1 MEVDI
6 LTPVEKHNDIWVKR
20 DDLFYCRKCVGGGKV
35 RSCYQ
40 LMLKAI
46 SEGHK
51 DFVSLGS
58 NMSPQCE
65 IISELCELLNVQCY
79 LFMPRRKKSS
89 DIMQRIKN
97 NKNTTVVE
105 SLSKGAFTNV
115 LESRAK
121 KLAVKNNYYFIPFG
135 MEFEE
140 NVLTTMEQVKNIP
153 QEVKRIVV
161 PIGSGMSFC
170 SIARGLI
177 KYNRTDIKLVGIQVG
192 KDPEHIIR
200 KYSNIF
206 KIVPFKKDKCLIDYE
221 IIKSKYNYDTEVE
234 AIIDNIVLDPIYEA
248 KCAEY
253 LQAGDLLWIVGKR
266 I

>member
-1 MEVDI
+1 MEVDN

-20 DDLFYCRKCVGGGKV
+20 DDLFTVGNVRGGKV

-46 SEGHK
+46 SEGYK

-65 IISELCELLNVQCY
+65 IISELCELLNVHCY
-79 LFMPRRKKSS
+79 LFMPHRKKES

-97 NKNTTVVE
+97 NKHTTVNE
-105 SLSKGAFTNV
+105 ITKGVYTNV

-121 KLAVKNNYYFIPFG
+121 KFANENNYYYIPFG

-153 QEVKRIVV
+153 QGVKRIVV
-161 PIGSGMSFC
+161 PVGSGMSFC

-177 KYNRTDIKLVGIQVG
+177 KYNRTDIKLVGIRVG
-192 KDPEHIIR
+192 KDPEHNIR

-221 IIKSKYNYDTEVE
+221 IIKSKYDYDTEVE
-234 AIIDNIVLDPIYEA
+234 ATIDNIVLDPIYEA